1 MVTPVS
7 ATYIAAI
14 MESYTN
20 DAEPQADAVLS
31 VDRTV
36 SYFLVAL
43 GIFLGFLLILST
55 FLQVNRV
62 TTKPSKAA
70 SPRFGVAAGS
80 PEIGTI
86 RNSRSR

>member
-1 MVTPVS
+1 
-7 ATYIAAI
+7 

-20 DAEPQADAVLS
+20 DAEPQVDAVLS

-36 SYFLVAL
+36 SYFLAAV
-43 GIFLGFLLILST
+43 GIILGFLLILST

-62 TTKPSKAA
+62 TTKPSKAI

-80 PEIGTI
+80 PEIGVSPDSQ
-86 RNSRSR
+86 SR